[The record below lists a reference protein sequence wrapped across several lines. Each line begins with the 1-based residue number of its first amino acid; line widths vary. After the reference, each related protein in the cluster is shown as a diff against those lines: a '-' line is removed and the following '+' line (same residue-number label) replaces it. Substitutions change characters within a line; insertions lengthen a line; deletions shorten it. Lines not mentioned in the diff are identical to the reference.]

1 MSRKTTFLQD
11 ISQSTLRHWR
21 STPTYFFLIWRWGTW
36 VLALVW
42 FLNEPAF
49 IVPYVTPAL
58 PLCVALAFVYS
69 LLVTLYTP
77 VSRVLLNRLRH
88 WRGKKTTS
96 AAVSLGRGKQRSRRD
111 LPQLPGRQEESRIF
125 RTLLDTRNRYLNIA
139 VYCLDVIICGLFTY
153 FSAVNAVPPFGD
165 GSPLYRYGL
174 SAVLA
179 AGFTYSYGGGLLAAV
194 GYDLFVAYGAFV
206 HPPGQY
212 IPYGT
217 ATLGVDL
224 AGSLIDAP
232 LLALLAAFVASQL
245 NKAIKAERRERE
257 DARRERVLREMSEM
271 VVAGIGDQMQ
281 LLRQSVKAL
290 RRGGH
295 FEKLVIA
302 LVRHDAGQEARPDFD
317 TYVEADITN
326 DETHPDVSEELVSLV
341 AKTGQRHLSFDPF
354 SETLDGST
362 YGMARLY
369 QPFFKDQQVY
379 LVIGAESTRYS
390 PFEQRQ
396 EEFLALI
403 GPQLVVALENIRLTE
418 QTAEMAA
425 IAERGRIAREIHDG
439 IAQLLYMLSLN
450 SETCLALVQRADSA
464 SEDEQHT
471 LTPVSQ
477 YLERQVAI
485 SKQAL
490 WETRHYMF
498 TLQPLLNGTTTLTQ
512 MLTSQV
518 HEFEAISGLPT
529 HLEIEGSE
537 ETLNGNQRH
546 NQRRVQVGMAIFR
559 IIQEALTNA
568 YKHAEASQL
577 DVHLRHQP
585 ERITVEIRDN
595 GRGMALSGYAPGTEK
610 IYTGRGLQGMHTR
623 ATELGGTVE
632 IKANLPGGTCVVA
645 SIPFY
650 CSILNG

>member
-1 MSRKTTFLQD
+1 MSRKNHFLKD

-36 VLALVW
+36 LLALVW
-42 FLNEPAF
+42 FLNEPTF
-49 IVPYVTPAL
+49 LRPYYIPAV

-77 VSRVLLNRLRH
+77 VSRVLLTRLTH
-88 WRGKKTTS
+88 WRGKVT
-96 AAVSLGRGKQRSRRD
+96 ANPAVSLGRGKQRSRRD
-111 LPQLPGRQEESRIF
+111 LPQLPGLQEESRIF
-125 RTLLDTRNRYLNIA
+125 RTLFDTRNRFLNVL

-153 FSAVNAVPPFGD
+153 FSAANGGAPFGD
-165 GSPLYRYGL
+165 GSPFYRYGL

-194 GYDLFVAYGAFV
+194 GYDLFVIYGAFV
-206 HPPGQY
+206 YPPGQHFIY
-212 IPYGT
+212 NT
-217 ATLGVDL
+217 ANLGVDL
-224 AGSLIDAP
+224 VGSLIDAP

-257 DARRERVLREMSEM
+257 DARRERVLRAMSEM

-290 RRGGH
+290 RQGGH

-302 LVRHDAGQEARPDFD
+302 LVRNDAGQEARPDFD

-341 AKTGQRHLSFDPF
+341 AKTGRRHLSFDPF
-354 SETLDGST
+354 SETLDGSK
-362 YGMARLY
+362 YGAARLY

-379 LVIGAESTRYS
+379 LVIGAESTRYT

-425 IAERGRIAREIHDG
+425 LAERGRIAREIHDG

-450 SETCLALVQRADSA
+450 SETCLALVQRVA
-464 SEDEQHT
+464 SVSENEQRA
-471 LTPVSQ
+471 LAPVSQ
-477 YLERQVAI
+477 YLEKQVTI

-498 TLQPLLNGTTTLTQ
+498 TLQPLLSGTTTLTQ
-512 MLTSQV
+512 MLTSQL
-518 HEFEAISGLPT
+518 HEFEAISGLAT
-529 HLEIEGSE
+529 RLEIEGSE
-537 ETLNGNQRH
+537 DAPNGNQQH
-546 NQRRVQVGMAIFR
+546 NQHRMQVGMAIFR
-559 IIQEALTNA
+559 ITQEALTNA

-577 DVHLRHQP
+577 DVHLRHRP

-595 GRGMALSGYAPGTEK
+595 GKGVALSGYAPGTEK
-610 IYTGRGLQGMHTR
+610 IYSGRGLQGMRER
-623 ATELGGTVE
+623 ASELGGTIE
-632 IKANLPGGTCVVA
+632 IEANIPGGTRVVA
-645 SIPFY
+645 SIP
-650 CSILNG
+650 L